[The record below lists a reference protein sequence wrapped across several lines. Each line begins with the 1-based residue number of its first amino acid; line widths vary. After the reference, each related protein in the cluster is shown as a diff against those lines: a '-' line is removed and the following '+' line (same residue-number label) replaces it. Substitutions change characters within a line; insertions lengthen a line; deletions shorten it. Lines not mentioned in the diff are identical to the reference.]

1 MNVRSLFASITGL
14 VAGCTAAGGIGGED
28 PGAAF
33 RVDRIEA
40 DRGGS
45 PYFVQGEL
53 GRIPAQLTTV
63 DRVPEALA
71 GVLPAIADTLRVPA
85 SDLIATRVDRD
96 ALGMTHVRFAQRKD
110 GLRVVGGDVVVH
122 AAADGAVR
130 AVTSTAR
137 DRALP
142 AAPAL
147 SADAAAGIAVQA
159 TGDRVDATRRELTYV
174 ISTGD
179 DELYL
184 AWEIE
189 VVGREGLLLD
199 DKVYVDALTGR
210 VVDRRPQ
217 VFTALNR
224 TIYDNGGNVL
234 GGGLPL
240 PIGSEG
246 DPPSDDIALAAYD
259 NTGLT
264 YNCYQTLFQRD
275 SYDGNGADLDSMVHV
290 TFQTPSGGTTGNNAA
305 WVALLGAMVYGDGD
319 GSFMGPTPY
328 GFDVTA
334 HELTHAVTSSTANL
348 AYQNESG
355 ALNEAM
361 SDIMG
366 AVCEAWRDKAVSA
379 NTWLVGEDIFTPAK
393 SGDALRYMAD
403 PTADSSLYPPALGGS
418 RDFYA
423 DRYKG
428 TEDNGGVHL
437 NSGIANLAF
446 YLLSTGGT
454 HPRAKTTY
462 KVPSIGIEKAGAIF
476 QRALTKGYFT
486 TNTNFAQARTATAQV
501 AQELYP
507 GCTKAAVEAAWASVG
522 VGGAPPVDT
531 VAPVTAITAPTDN
544 ARVSPG
550 FQVQVNATDDQ
561 CILSVDLAIDGT
573 PAGSLTAAP
582 FTFTTDPN
590 LAPGTHVVQ
599 VTTHDANN
607 ASTATVT
614 VTIAGV
620 CTRNDQCGDGETCQS
635 GTCQPS
641 GEPPGCGCATTDR
654 RGAAGALALLFVTAF
669 SLRRRRPRR

>member
-348 AYQNESG
+348 VYSQESG

-379 NTWLVGEDIFTPAK
+379 NTWLVGEEIWTPATA
-393 SGDALRYMAD
+393 GDALRYMND
-403 PTADSSLYPPALGGS
+403 PIKDMQSSDLYATRYTGTA
-418 RDFYA
+418 
-423 DRYKG
+423 
-428 TEDNGGVHL
+428 DNGGVHL

-446 YLLSTGGT
+446 YLLSQGGT
-454 HPRAKTTY
+454 HPRAKTTQ
-462 KVPSIGIEKAGAIF
+462 KNPGIGIERAGAIF
-476 QRALTKGYFT
+476 QKALTGGYWNST
-486 TNTNFAQARTATAQV
+486 TNFAAARTGSESAAE
-501 AQELYP
+501 ALYP
-507 GCTKAAVEAAWASVG
+507 GSCAKTAVSAAWASVG
-522 VGGAPPVDT
+522 VGA
-531 VAPVTAITAPTDN
+531 AAPTDTTQPTASITSPAN
-544 ARVSPG
+544 GSKVSAG
-550 FQVQVNATDDQ
+550 FQVEVNAADNL
-561 CILSVDLAIDGT
+561 CINKVEVLIDGT
-573 PAGSLTAAP
+573 LAKTLTAAP
-582 FTFTTDPN
+582 YAFTTDAGIGN
-590 LAPGTHVVQ
+590 GSHTIEVKTYDAFNAPVS
-599 VTTHDANN
+599 
-607 ASTATVT
+607 STSTVT
-614 VTIAGV
+614 V
-620 CTRNDQCGDGETCQS
+620 S
-635 GTCQPS
+635 GSTS
-641 GEPPGCGCATTDR
+641 PGNGG
-654 RGAAGALALLFVTAF
+654 GAADGSGGSNTDVTGGCSTAGGGAPGALALMFATAF
-669 SLRRRRPRR
+669 ALRRRRARR